1 MDKIGKGIVA
11 GFLATFALSFLLDP
25 MAMVARTAGVLS
37 PTLGWTLHFLIGSV
51 IWGAG
56 FALVHDL
63 LRGPSWLRGIVF
75 GVVSWIVVVVA
86 ILPLTRWGLLGIN
99 FGLGAS
105 VAMLLVHM
113 IYGTV
118 LGGIYGALAIP
129 SENEPR
135 RRTHSRHELHPLP
148 R

>member
-11 GFLATFALSFLLDP
+11 GFLATFALSVVLDP
-25 MAMVARTAGVLS
+25 MAMIARTTGLLS

-63 LRGPSWLRGIVF
+63 LRGPSWVRGIAF
-75 GVVSWIVVVVA
+75 GLVSWVVVVVA
-86 ILPLTRWGLLGIN
+86 IIPLTRLAL
-99 FGLGAS
+99 FGAELSLAAS

-113 IYGTV
+113 IYGAV
-118 LGGIYGALAIP
+118 LGGIYGALIAP
-129 SENEPR
+129 DAEAEPHHQTR
-135 RRTHSRHELHPLP
+135 AHDLRPFHR
-148 R
+148 

>member
-11 GFLATFALSFLLDP
+11 GFLATFVLSVLLDP

-63 LRGPSWLRGIVF
+63 LRGPSWLRGIAF
-75 GVVSWIVVVVA
+75 GIVSWIVLVAA
-86 ILPLTRWGLLGIN
+86 ILPLTRGGL
-99 FGLGAS
+99 FGVEIGLAAS
-105 VAMLLVHM
+105 IAMLLVHM

-118 LGGIYGALAIP
+118 LGGIYGALIAP
-129 SENEPR
+129 EDEHRGPR
-135 RRTHSRHELHPLP
+135 SRHDLHPLA

>member
-11 GFLATFALSFLLDP
+11 GFLATFVLSVLLDP

-56 FALVHDL
+56 FALLHDL
-63 LRGPSWLRGIVF
+63 LRGPSWLRGIAF
-75 GVVSWIVVVVA
+75 GIVSWIVVVLV
-86 ILPLTRWGLLGIN
+86 ILPLTRLGL
-99 FGLGAS
+99 FGVEIGLAAS

-118 LGGIYGALAIP
+118 LGGIYGALIAP
-129 SENEPR
+129 EDEHR
-135 RRTHSRHELHPLP
+135 GTRSRHDLHPLA

>member
-11 GFLATFALSFLLDP
+11 GFLATFVLSVLLDP

-63 LRGPSWLRGIVF
+63 LRGPSWARGIVF
-75 GVVSWIVVVVA
+75 GIVSWFVVVLA
-86 ILPLTRWGLLGIN
+86 ILPLTQWGVFGIEL
-99 FGLGAS
+99 GLGAS
-105 VAMLLVHM
+105 FAMLLVHM

-118 LGGIYGALAIP
+118 LGGIYGALIAP
-129 SENEPR
+129 DEEEPR
-135 RRTHSRHELHPLP
+135 RPHSQHDLHPLA

>member
-11 GFLATFALSFLLDP
+11 GFLATFALSVLLDP
-25 MAMVARTAGVLS
+25 MAMIARTAGVLS

-56 FALVHDL
+56 FALVHDV
-63 LRGPSWLRGIVF
+63 LRGPSWVRGIAF
-75 GVVSWIVVVVA
+75 GLVSWMVVVLA
-86 ILPLTRWGLLGIN
+86 ILPVTRLGL
-99 FGLGAS
+99 FGVELSFAAS

-113 IYGTV
+113 IYGAV
-118 LGGIYGALAIP
+118 LGGIYGALVAP
-129 SENEPR
+129 EDEPR
-135 RRTHSRHELHPLP
+135 RRVHRHHDLRPLA